1 MKGMESLPDL
11 GKLTPVQRDELIH
24 AALWGLVRALRQE
37 VMELTARVAELEGR
51 LALNSRN

>member
-24 AALWGLVRALRQE
+24 ALWGLVRALRQE